1 MALRHLTKGE
11 SQPYK
16 ATKKGRK
23 SMEKIRTRFAPSPT
37 GFLHIGGARTAL
49 FNWLYAR
56 HHGGEFIL
64 RIEDTDQQRS
74 TDESTQAILDAMTWM
89 GLTWDEGPYF
99 QAQRVELHREMVQKL
114 IREDKA
120 YYCTCTPDEL
130 EAKRKQALATG
141 KKPKYDGTCR
151 DKKLTKAADS
161 VVRFRSKQ
169 DGATVVED
177 LIKGNIIFNNEEL
190 DDLIIERSDG
200 YPTYNF
206 AVVID
211 DALMNITHVIRGDDH
226 VNNTPRQILLYEA
239 LGFNVPKFAHV
250 PMILGSDKTR
260 LSKRHGAT
268 SVMAYKD
275 MGFLPEAL
283 VNYLV
288 RLGWA
293 HGDQEIFSMAQLIE
307 LFSMEAVGKSPA
319 VFNPDKLLWLNAHYI
334 KESSSD
340 RLLEEMKPL
349 WPVGTDTGDA
359 AFTKNVIADL
369 QPRVKTLVELA
380 SMADFYFTDDVTY
393 EAQAAQKFLT
403 PDIIGHFKGMLDGI
417 SAVKNFTKEGLEDFF
432 KAFTQERNIKFKVI
446 AQPLRVALT
455 GKTIS
460 PGIDEIMV
468 TLGKDRVIKKIQNAI
483 TYIESNR

>member
-1 MALRHLTKGE
+1 
-11 SQPYK
+11 
-16 ATKKGRK
+16 
-23 SMEKIRTRFAPSPT
+23 MEKIRTRFAPSPT

-56 HHGGEFIL
+56 HFGGEFVL
-64 RIEDTDQQRS
+64 RIEDTDQTRS
-74 TDESTQAILDAMTWM
+74 TDESTKAILDAMDWL
-89 GLTWDEGPYF
+89 GLACDEGPYF
-99 QAQRVELHREMVQKL
+99 QAQRVELHREMVLKL
-114 IREDKA
+114 INEGKA
-120 YYCTCTPDEL
+120 YYCTCTPEEL

-151 DKKLTKAADS
+151 DKKLTKSANS

-169 DGATVVED
+169 EGSTVVED
-177 LIKGNIIFNNEEL
+177 LIKGNIVFNNEEL

-239 LGFNVPKFAHV
+239 LGFDVPKFAHV

-268 SVMAYKD
+268 SVMAYKE

-293 HGDQEIFSMAQLIE
+293 HGDQEIFSMAQLVDF
-307 LFSMEAVGKSPA
+307 FSMEAVGKSPA
-319 VFNPDKLLWLNAHYI
+319 VFNPEKLLWLNAHYI
-334 KESSSD
+334 KEANLD
-340 RLLEEMKPL
+340 RLFEEMKPL
-349 WPVGTDTGDA
+349 WPAGTNSNDA
-359 AFTKNVIADL
+359 AFTKKVIVDL

-380 SMADFYFTDDVTY
+380 YTANFYFTDDIKY
-393 EAQAAQKFLT
+393 EEQAAQKFLT
-403 PDIIGHFKGMLDGI
+403 PDISEHLKGIVDSL
-417 SAVKNFTKEGLEDFF
+417 SSVQNFSKEGLEEFF
-432 KAFTQERNIKFKVI
+432 KVYTQEKKIKFKLI

-455 GKTIS
+455 GKTVS

-468 TLGKDRVIKKIQNAI
+468 TLGKDRVIKKIKNAI
-483 TYIESNR
+483 AYIESHN

>member
-1 MALRHLTKGE
+1 LTKGL
-11 SQPYK
+11 SQSYK
-16 ATKKGRK
+16 AGKKQEK
-23 SMEKIRTRFAPSPT
+23 IMKKIRTRFAPSPT

-56 HHGGEFIL
+56 HHGGEFVL

-74 TDESTQAILDAMTWM
+74 TDESTKAILDAMSWL
-89 GLTWDEGPYF
+89 GLNCDEGPYF
-99 QAQRVELHREMVQKL
+99 QAQRVDLHREMVQKL
-114 IREDKA
+114 IREGKA
-120 YYCTCTPDEL
+120 YYCTCTSEEL
-130 EAKRKQALATG
+130 EEKRKQALATG

-151 DKKLTKAADS
+151 DKNLTKTAGS
-161 VVRFRSKQ
+161 VVRFRGQ
-169 DGATVVED
+169 QTGVTVVED
-177 LIKGNIIFNNEEL
+177 LIKGNIVFNNEEL
-190 DDLIIERSDG
+190 DDLIIERGDG

-226 VNNTPRQILLYEA
+226 VNNTPRQILLYQA
-239 LGFNVPKFAHV
+239 LDFDVPKFAHV

-293 HGDQEIFSMAQLIE
+293 HGDQEIFSSKDLIE
-307 LFSMEAVGKSPA
+307 FFDLDAVGKSPA

-334 KESSSD
+334 KEASPE
-340 RLLEEMKPL
+340 RLMEEMKTL
-349 WPVGTDTGDA
+349 WPAEAKTADSFFVQ
-359 AFTKNVIADL
+359 KVITDL
-369 QPRVKTLVELA
+369 QTRVKTLTELA
-380 SMADFYFTDDVTY
+380 GAADFYFTDEMKYD
-393 EAQAAQKFLT
+393 EQAAQKFLT
-403 PDIIGHFKGMLDGI
+403 PDVEPHLKALVELIVTVQDFSK
-417 SAVKNFTKEGLEDFF
+417 KGLEEFF
-432 KAFTQERNIKFKVI
+432 MNFTQERNIKFKLI

-455 GKTIS
+455 GKTVS

-468 TLGKDRVIKKIQNAI
+468 TLGKDRVIKKINNAI
-483 TYIESNR
+483 QYIASRV